1 MKHLNRVMI
10 IFCVGSSAAIY
21 IPIAAADA
29 AIDALN
35 ANHLDE
41 ARTLFL
47 QQLLKSETKNAT
59 LTRLGEVEFHA
70 GNYDKAI
77 DYLQQAIV
85 VDPNSAVNYLLLGK
99 SYGQKAQTGSMFS
112 ALGLAK
118 KCIASFE
125 KAYSLDSKNTQ
136 ILQALV
142 EYHSAAPAI
151 VGGSQEK
158 LSQYSAELK
167 KISPEMAAV
176 YEINNLE
183 KDKKHDNAMK
193 LALDLK
199 QQKNLPITTQ
209 FSLAHYFKEN
219 KFYPEAEEVL
229 ENLIK
234 TPVTT
239 QTTIDDR
246 WYISDASLQLG
257 EVFLA
262 THKKLDRAETLIK
275 DFQQKNNNPKDIH
288 YLWAFWSLAKI
299 YKANGNLD
307 KYQSEV
313 AHIKTLDYK
322 QNKYFAKEFEE
333 ESKNN

>member
-1 MKHLNRVMI
+1 MKYLNRTMI
-10 IFCVGSSAAIY
+10 VFCIGSSAAFY
-21 IPIAAADA
+21 ISDAAADA

-47 QQLLKSETKNAT
+47 QQLSKADTKNAI
-59 LTRLGEVEFHA
+59 LTHLGEVELHA

-77 DYLQQAIV
+77 DYLQQAIA
-85 VDPNSAVNYLLLGK
+85 VDPGAAVNYFLLGR
-99 SYGQKAQTGSMFS
+99 SYGQKAQTVSIFS
-112 ALGLAK
+112 ALSLAK

-125 KAYSLDSKNTQ
+125 QAHSLDPKNAQ

-142 EYHSAAPAI
+142 EYHSAAPSI

-158 LSQYSAELK
+158 LSQYLAELK
-167 KISPEMAAV
+167 KISPTIAEV

-183 KDKKHDNAMK
+183 KDKKHDDAIK

-199 QQKNLPITTQ
+199 QQKNLPIITQ
-209 FSLAHYFKEN
+209 YSLAHYFKES
-219 KFYPEAEEVL
+219 KSYSEAEEVL

-246 WYISDASLQLG
+246 WDISDASLQLG

-262 THKKLDRAETLIK
+262 THKQLDRAAILVK
-275 DFQQKNNNPKDIH
+275 DFQEKNNNPNDIH

-299 YKANGNLD
+299 YKANDNLD

-313 AHIKTLDYK
+313 NYIKTLDYRK
-322 QNKYFAKEFEE
+322 NKYFAKEFEE
-333 ESKNN
+333 ESKR

>member
-1 MKHLNRVMI
+1 MKCLNQTI
-10 IFCVGSSAAIY
+10 IAFCVGSAAAIY
-21 IPIAAADA
+21 IPTVAADA
-29 AIDALN
+29 ALDALN

-41 ARTLFL
+41 ARTLL
-47 QQLLKSETKNAT
+47 LPQLSKIETKNSA
-59 LTRLGEVEFHA
+59 LTHLGDVELRA

-77 DYLQQAIV
+77 DYLQQASA
-85 VDPNSAVNYLLLGK
+85 VDPNSAVNHLLLGR
-99 SYGQKAQTGSMFS
+99 SYGRKAQTSSMFS

-118 KCIASFE
+118 KCLASFE

-158 LSQYSAELK
+158 LLEYSAELK
-167 KISPEMAAV
+167 KIAPEIAVV
-176 YEINNLE
+176 YEINSLE
-183 KDKKHDNAMK
+183 KDKKHDQALK
-193 LALDLK
+193 IALDLK
-199 QQKNLPITTQ
+199 QKNSLPIATQ
-209 FSLAHYFKEN
+209 FSLANYFKEN
-219 KFYPEAEEVL
+219 KLYSDAEYVL

-234 TPVTT
+234 VPVTP
-239 QTTIDDR
+239 QTTIEDR

-262 THKKLDRAETLIK
+262 TNKQLDRAVLLVK
-275 DFQQKNNNPKDIH
+275 DFQAKNNNPKDIH

-299 YKANGNLD
+299 YKASGHLD

-313 AHIKTLDYK
+313 AHIKKLDYK
-322 QNKYFAKEFEE
+322 QNKTFAKQFEE
-333 ESKNN
+333 ESRN

>member
-1 MKHLNRVMI
+1 MKHLNRAI
-10 IFCVGSSAAIY
+10 IYLCVVSSAAIY
-21 IPIAAADA
+21 IPNAVADA
-29 AIDALN
+29 ALDALN
-35 ANHLDE
+35 ANRLDE

-47 QQLLKSETKNAT
+47 QQLSKPETKSST
-59 LTRLGEVEFHA
+59 LTYLGKVEFHA

-77 DYLQQAIV
+77 DYLQQAIAI
-85 VDPNSAVNYLLLGK
+85 DPDSAVSYLLLGRA
-99 SYGQKAQTGSMFS
+99 YGQKAQASSMFS

-125 KAYSLDSKNTQ
+125 KAHSLDSKNIE

-151 VGGSQEK
+151 AGGSPEK
-158 LSQYSAELK
+158 LSQYLAELK
-167 KISPEMAAV
+167 KVSPEMATI
-176 YEINNLE
+176 YEINALE
-183 KDKKHDNAMK
+183 KDKKHDQAVK

-199 QQKNLPITTQ
+199 QQKNMFVTTQ
-209 FSLAHYFKEN
+209 FLLAHYFKEN
-219 KFYPEAEEVL
+219 KLYAEAEDVL

-234 TPVTT
+234 VPVTA
-239 QTTIDDR
+239 QTTIQDR

-262 THKKLDRAETLIK
+262 TNKQLDRAIILVK
-275 DFQQKNNNPKDIH
+275 DFQAKNNNPKDIH

-299 YKANGNLD
+299 YKANGNLE
-307 KYQSEV
+307 KYNSEV

-322 QNKYFAKEFEE
+322 QNKYFAKQFEE
-333 ESKNN
+333 ESKN

>member
-1 MKHLNRVMI
+1 MKYLNRAI
-10 IFCVGSSAAIY
+10 IAFFVGSSAATY
-21 IPIAAADA
+21 IPAATADA
-29 AIDALN
+29 ALDALN

-41 ARTLFL
+41 ARTLLL
-47 QQLLKSETKNAT
+47 QQLPKTETKNAT
-59 LTRLGEVEFHA
+59 LTYLGKVEFHA
-70 GNYDKAI
+70 GDYDKSI
-77 DYLQQAIV
+77 DYLQQAIA
-85 VDPNSAVNYLLLGK
+85 VDPNSAMDYLLLGR
-99 SYGQKAQTGSMFS
+99 SYGSKAQTSSIFS

-125 KAYSLDSKNTQ
+125 TAHSLDAKNIE

-158 LSQYSAELK
+158 LSQYLAELK
-167 KISPEMAAV
+167 KISPEMAAI

-183 KDKKHDNAMK
+183 KDKKHDQAVK

-199 QQKNLPITTQ
+199 QQKKIPVTTQ

-219 KFYPEAEEVL
+219 KLYPEAEDVL
-229 ENLIK
+229 EKLI
-234 TPVTT
+234 TVPVTA
-239 QTTIDDR
+239 QTTIEDR

-262 THKKLDRAETLIK
+262 TNKQLDRAITLVK
-275 DFQQKNNNPKDIH
+275 DFQAKNNNPKDIH

-322 QNKYFAKEFEE
+322 QNKYFAKQFEE
-333 ESKNN
+333 ESKN

>member
-1 MKHLNRVMI
+1 MQHLNRVI
-10 IFCVGSSAAIY
+10 IAFCLTSVTIIY
-21 IPIAAADA
+21 IPNAAADA

-35 ANHLDE
+35 ANHLDD

-47 QQLLKSETKNAT
+47 QQLPKLETKNT
-59 LTRLGEVEFHA
+59 ILTRLGEVEFHA

-85 VDPNSAVNYLLLGK
+85 VDPNSAVNYLLLGR

-112 ALGLAK
+112 AMGLAK

-125 KAYSLDSKNTQ
+125 KAYSLDPKNTQ

-142 EYHSAAPAI
+142 EYHSTAPSI
-151 VGGSQEK
+151 VGGSQDK
-158 LSQYSAELK
+158 LLQYSAELK

-176 YEINNLE
+176 YDINNLE
-183 KDKKHDNAMK
+183 KDKKHDAAIK
-193 LALDLK
+193 LAIDLK
-199 QQKNLPITTQ
+199 QQKNLPVTTQ
-209 FSLAHYFKEN
+209 WSLAHYFKEN

-262 THKKLDRAETLIK
+262 TNKQLDRAAILVK

-307 KYQSEV
+307 KYKAEV
-313 AHIKTLDYK
+313 DHIKTLDYK
-322 QNKYFAKEFEE
+322 QNKYFSKEFDE